1 MMDLYFGIKIKVVE
15 TNNEIY
21 IVKPRVKEWLEER
34 YIRIE
39 PSPPHTQALNGAA
52 ERLEGVVKEKIN
64 AIRSSSK
71 LLVSL

>member
-1 MMDLYFGIKIKVVE
+1 MDLYFGIKIKVVE

-39 PSPPHTQALNGAA
+39 PSPLYTQALNGAA
-52 ERLEGVVKEKIN
+52 ERLGGVVKEKIN